1 MESIKENLFEIRKS
15 IKEAAEKAGRLE
27 EDVTLLAVTKT
38 VEIDDI
44 EEAVANGVT
53 EAGENKPQELVRKFD
68 VIGDKVN
75 WHLIGSLQTNKVKY
89 IIDKVDMIHS
99 LDRISLA
106 KEIQKQAKKQDRT
119 IKCLVQVNI
128 SKEESKHGIYRE
140 DVVDFVKEVS
150 INFKNIKIEGM
161 MTMAPFTENEDDV
174 RSVFKG
180 LKELSNEIKNLN
192 IPNVNMD
199 VLSMGMSHD
208 YKIAIE
214 EGATIV
220 RVGTSIFGK
229 RDYSINK

>member
-106 KEIQKQAKKQDRT
+106 KEIQKQAEKQDRT

>member
-1 MESIKENLFEIRKS
+1 MESIKDNLFEIRKS
-15 IKEAAEKAGRLE
+15 IKEATNKADRSE
-27 EDVTLLAVTKT
+27 NEVTLLAVTKT
-38 VEIDDI
+38 VETDAIQ
-44 EEAVANGVT
+44 EAMANGVT
-53 EAGENKPQELVRKFD
+53 EVGENKPQELVRKYD
-68 VIGDKVN
+68 IIGDKVM

-89 IIDKVDMIHS
+89 IIDKIHMIHS

-106 KEIQKQAKKQDRT
+106 KEIQKQAEKVDRT

-150 INFKNIKIEGM
+150 NNFKNIKIEGM
-161 MTMAPFTENEDDV
+161 MTMAPFTEDEVEV

-180 LKELSNEIKNLN
+180 LKELSNEIKDLN
-192 IPNVNMD
+192 IPNVDMD

>member
-1 MESIKENLFEIRKS
+1 MESIKDNLFEIRKS
-15 IKEAAEKAGRLE
+15 IKEAANKADRSE
-27 EDVTLLAVTKT
+27 NEVTLLAVTKT
-38 VEIDDI
+38 VETDAIQ
-44 EEAVANGVT
+44 EAMANGVT
-53 EAGENKPQELVRKFD
+53 EVGENKPQELVRKYD
-68 VIGDKVN
+68 IIGDKVM
-75 WHLIGSLQTNKVKY
+75 WHIIGSLQTNKVKY
-89 IIDKVDMIHS
+89 IIDKIHMIHS

-106 KEIQKQAKKQDRT
+106 KEIQKQAEKVDRT

-150 INFKNIKIEGM
+150 NNFINIKIEGM
-161 MTMAPFTENEDDV
+161 MTMAPFTEDEVEV

-180 LKELSNEIKNLN
+180 LKELSNEIKDLN
-192 IPNVNMD
+192 IPNVDMD